1 MPVTETAQ
9 IEREIHIEARPAT
22 VFEFFT
28 DPEKACRWMGKDA
41 ELDPRPGGI
50 YRVDVTG
57 EDVARGEF
65 AEVDPPHRVVFTWG
79 WESGESPVPSG
90 SSTVEILLAPDGDGT
105 RLTLR
110 HSGLPEESVAPH
122 AHGWEHYLER
132 LRVAAAGGDPGRDPW
147 IKD

>member
-1 MPVTETAQ
+1 MPATETAQ
-9 IEREIHIEARPAT
+9 IEREIHIEARPET
-22 VFEFFT
+22 VFDFFT
-28 DPEKACRWMGKDA
+28 DPEKACRWMGKTA

-65 AEVDPPHRVVFTWG
+65 TEVEPPHRVVFTWG
-79 WESGESPVPSG
+79 WERGESPVPAG
-90 SSTVEILLAPDGDGT
+90 ASTVEVTLEPEGDGT

-122 AHGWEHYLER
+122 THGWEHYLER
-132 LRVAAAGGDPGRDPW
+132 LRVAAAGGDAGPDSYL
-147 IKD
+147 KD